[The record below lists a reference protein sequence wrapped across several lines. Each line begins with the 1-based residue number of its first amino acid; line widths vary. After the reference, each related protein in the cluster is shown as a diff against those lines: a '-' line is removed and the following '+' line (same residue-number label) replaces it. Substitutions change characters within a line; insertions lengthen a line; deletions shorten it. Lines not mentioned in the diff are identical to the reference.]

1 MENNPVVIGIGDI
14 QQKDKF
20 DNLDEALILMDKA
33 AKLAIQDSGNS
44 EIKRYIDEIKIPK
57 GYWRYRDPGKWI
69 AQQNNISN
77 VKTVVSKIGILQ
89 QSLIN
94 SACQKIISGQI
105 NGSLIIGGEARY
117 KKTRAKIE
125 NKDYKETQLTENPD
139 QYIKSDNQL
148 TLNIEEK
155 SLGSMAVGYYSILE
169 SAFRAKKMNNFSSH
183 HLDIAKIYS
192 NFSNIAFQNDL
203 GWDEKRY
210 SIDEIIDSN
219 DLNPQIAF
227 PYNKKHCAS
236 WNVNQSAAILLCSEK
251 IADSLE
257 IDTDKRV
264 YLLASSENNNMI
276 PTLQRENLTKPIGMK
291 LAAEF
296 ILDVCNENSITPS
309 IYDLYSCFPIAVQM
323 FAEVLKIKNISEA
336 TVTGGMSFAGGPLN
350 SYVLNSTVQIIRKI
364 RSNQSDVGIIT
375 GVSGM
380 MTKQSFALWSS
391 QKNIPFR
398 FMDVTEKAIK
408 HDNPLEISDKKDG
421 TGKIIGY
428 TVIKDDNL
436 TKKAVMYVEN
446 DMKKRNIVTSYNEQV
461 IHSME
466 NNEWVGKYINF
477 ANLQLVV

>member
-33 AKLAIQDSGNS
+33 AKLAIQDSGNT
-44 EIKRYIDEIKIPK
+44 EIKKYIDEIKIPK

-69 AQQNNISN
+69 AKQNNISD
-77 VKTVVSKIGILQ
+77 VKTFVSKIGILQ

-125 NKDYKETQLTENPD
+125 NKDFNETQLTENPD
-139 QYIKSDNQL
+139 HYIKSDNQL

-183 HLDIAKIYS
+183 HHDIAKIYS
-192 NFSNIAFQNDL
+192 NFSNIAFHNDL
-203 GWDEKRY
+203 GWDEKCY
-210 SIDEIIDSN
+210 SINEIIDSN

-251 IADSLE
+251 IADLLE
-257 IDTDKRV
+257 IDNEKRV

-276 PTLQRENLTKPIGMK
+276 PTLQRENLTKPFGMK

-391 QKNIPFR
+391 QKNIPFK

-408 HDNPLEISDKKDG
+408 YDNPVEISEKKDG

-436 TKKAVMYVEN
+436 TKKAVMYIEN
-446 DMKKRNIVTSYNEQV
+446 DMQKRNIVTSYNEQV

>member
-1 MENNPVVIGIGDI
+1 MENNPVVVGIGDI
-14 QQKDKF
+14 QQKDEF
-20 DNLDEALILMDKA
+20 ENLDEALVLMDKA
-33 AKLAIQDSGNS
+33 AKLAIEDSGKT
-44 EIKRYIDEIKIPK
+44 EIKKYINEIQIPK

-69 AQQNNISN
+69 ATQNNISN
-77 VKTVVSKIGILQ
+77 VKTVISKIGILQ

-125 NKDYKETQLTENPD
+125 NKDFIETQLVENPD
-139 QYIKSDNQL
+139 HYIKSDNKL
-148 TLNIEEK
+148 TLDIEEK

-169 SAFRAKKMNNFSSH
+169 SAFRAKNMNNFSSH
-183 HLDIAKIYS
+183 HQNIARIYS
-192 NFSNIAFQNDL
+192 NFSNIASQNNL
-203 GWDEKRY
+203 GWDNKRY
-210 SIDEIIDSN
+210 SIEEIIDSN
-219 DLNPQIAF
+219 RLNPQMAF

-251 IADSLE
+251 IADLLE
-257 IDTDKRV
+257 IHNDKRV

-276 PTLQRENLTKPIGMK
+276 PTLQRENLTKPFGMK

-323 FAEVLKIKNISEA
+323 FAEVLNIKNISDA

-380 MTKQSFALWSS
+380 MTKQSFALWSTR
-391 QKNIPFR
+391 KDIPFK
-398 FMDVTEKAIK
+398 FMDVTKKAQN
-408 HDNPLEISDKKDG
+408 HDKPIEISDKEDG
-421 TGKIIGY
+421 NGKIIGY
-428 TVIKDDNL
+428 TVIMNNNSE
-436 TKKAVMYVEN
+436 KKAVMYIEN
-446 DMKKRNIVTSYNEQV
+446 DKKKRNIVTSYNKEV
-461 IHSME
+461 IYSME
-466 NNEWVGKYINF
+466 NSEWVGKYINF